1 MSKGKETPRQKM
13 IGMMY
18 LILTAMLAL
27 NVSKEAVEA
36 FKKVDM
42 SLTKTTANYIKKN
55 EITYAAFDAAAAE
68 NPEKAGAW
76 KTKAY
81 EVKARA
87 DELYNY
93 MQDLK
98 IEIITKAEGE
108 DSEALLPN
116 GQIDVTKVKRID
128 ENNIP
133 SEVLV
138 GANQGGKGN
147 DLKALIEDY
156 RGFLVETLDGKD
168 LGAEQSILDILN
180 TDDPE
185 NLEKTGT
192 EDWVTAQFQ
201 TMPLVAVITILS
213 KMQVDVRNAETDVL
227 NFLFTQID
235 AGSMRFNNIIPTV
248 IPNSTYIMQGNE
260 YEARVFVAAT
270 DTTQDMEIFV
280 GPYNTTTN
288 PDGSLSY
295 EPTNQ
300 ATQLPIDESGVG
312 IYRVRPGSIGEKS
325 WGGIIKM
332 KAPDGTMRS
341 YAFNSQYSVGVPNV
355 VVSPTAMNVLYQG
368 IKNPLDISVPGVGS
382 DKLTVRMTNG
392 NVNRGKYKDYRG
404 EYVAEPRT
412 VGQNAQIIVSA
423 NINGKVQTFP
433 PVEFRVRRL
442 PDPEARFANM
452 KEGNVLRSVAAAQQV
467 VTATLENFEFDL
479 TYTVTGFTV
488 SVNDRGFEITADSN
502 SNRITAKQ
510 KELIGNLR
518 AGQKLIIE
526 KIKAVGPDGRTRDLN
541 PIILKI
547 N

>member
-36 FKKVDM
+36 FRKVDM

-55 EITYAAFDAAAAE
+55 DITYAAFDAAAAE

-81 EVKARA
+81 EIKGRA

-93 MQDLK
+93 IQDLK
-98 IEIITKAEGE
+98 VEIITTAEGS
-108 DSEALLPN
+108 DSEALLPDN
-116 GQIDVTKVKRID
+116 QIDINKVKKID
-128 ENNIP
+128 ENNVP
-133 SEVLV
+133 SEILV

-156 RGFLVETLDGKD
+156 REYLVETLEGKD
-168 LGAEQSILDILN
+168 ASAERSILDILN
-180 TDDPE
+180 TDNPQ

-192 EDWVTAQFQ
+192 EDWVTANFQ
-201 TMPLVAVITILS
+201 TLPLIAALTMLS
-213 KMQVDVRNAETDVL
+213 KMQVDIRNAETDAL
-227 NFLFTQID
+227 NFLYTQID
-235 AGSMRFNNIIPTV
+235 AGAFRFNYIVPTV
-248 IPNSTYIMQGNE
+248 TTNTSYVMQGNE
-260 YEARVFVAAT
+260 YEAKVFVAAT
-270 DTTQDMEIFV
+270 DTTQDLEIFV
-280 GPYNTTTN
+280 GPYTTKTN
-288 PDGSLSY
+288 PDGTPLY
-295 EPTNQ
+295 EPTSQ
-300 ATQLPIDESGVG
+300 ATQLPIDESGRGV
-312 IYRVRPGSIGEKS
+312 YRVRPGSVGEKS
-325 WGGIIKM
+325 WGGVIRM
-332 KAPDGTMRS
+332 KAPDGSVRT
-341 YAFNSQYSVGVPNV
+341 YKFDQKYSVGMPNV

-368 IKNPLDISVPGVGS
+368 IQNPLDISVPGVGS

-392 NVNRGKYKDYRG
+392 DISKGKYKNYRG
-404 EYVAEPRT
+404 EYVAQPRT

-423 NINGKVQTFP
+423 NIDGKVQSFP

-452 KEGNVLRSVAAAQQV
+452 KEGNVLKSVAAAQQV
-467 VTATLENFEFDL
+467 VTAVLENFEFDL

-488 SVNDRGFEITADSN
+488 SVNDKGYEITAESN
-502 SNRITAKQ
+502 NNRLTDKQ
-510 KELIGNLR
+510 KGLIGNLR

-526 KIKAVGPDGRTRDLN
+526 KIKAVGPDGKTRDLN

>member
-36 FKKVDM
+36 FRKVDM

-55 EITYAAFDAAAAE
+55 DITYAAFDAAAAE

-76 KTKAY
+76 KAKAY
-81 EVKARA
+81 EVKGRA

-93 MQDLK
+93 IQDLK
-98 IEIITKAEGE
+98 VEIITTAEGT
-108 DSEALLPN
+108 DSEALLPDN
-116 GQIDVTKVKRID
+116 QIDINKVKKID
-128 ENNIP
+128 ENNVP
-133 SEVLV
+133 SEILV
-138 GANQGGKGN
+138 GANQSGKGN
-147 DLKALIEDY
+147 YLKALIEDY
-156 RGFLVETLDGKD
+156 RVYLVEILEGKD
-168 LGAEQSILDILN
+168 ASAEKSILDILN
-180 TDDPE
+180 TDDPQ

-192 EDWVTAQFQ
+192 EDWVTANFQ
-201 TMPLVAVITILS
+201 TMPLVAAITMLS

-227 NFLFTQID
+227 NFLYTQID
-235 AGSMRFNNIIPTV
+235 AGAFRFNYIVPTV
-248 IPNSTYIMQGNE
+248 TTNTSYVMQGNE
-260 YEARVFVAAT
+260 YEAKVFVAAT
-270 DTTQDMEIFV
+270 DTTQDLEIFV
-280 GPYNTTTN
+280 GPYTTKTN
-288 PDGSLSY
+288 PDGTPLY
-295 EPTNQ
+295 EPTSQ
-300 ATQLPIDESGVG
+300 ATQLPIDESGRG
-312 IYRVRPGSIGEKS
+312 IYRVRPGSVGEKS
-325 WGGIIKM
+325 WGGVIRM
-332 KAPDGTMRS
+332 KAPDGTVRT
-341 YAFNSQYSVGVPNV
+341 YKFDQKYSVGMPNV

-368 IKNPLDISVPGVGS
+368 IQNPLDISVPGVGS

-392 NVNRGKYKDYRG
+392 DISKGKYKNYRG
-404 EYVAEPRT
+404 EYVAQPRT

-423 NINGKVQTFP
+423 NIDGKVQSFP

-452 KEGNVLRSVAAAQQV
+452 KEGNVLKSVAAAQQV
-467 VTATLENFEFDL
+467 VTAVLENFEFDL

-488 SVNDRGFEITADSN
+488 SVNDKGYEITAESN
-502 SNRITAKQ
+502 NNRLTDKQ
-510 KELIGNLR
+510 KGLIANLR

>member
-1 MSKGKETPRQKM
+1 MAKGKETPRQKM

-36 FKKVDM
+36 FKKVDL

-55 EITYAAFDAAAAE
+55 DITYAAFDAAAAE
-68 NPEKAGAW
+68 NPEKAGTW

-87 DELYNY
+87 DEVFNY
-93 MQDLK
+93 IQDLK
-98 IEIITKAEGE
+98 VEIITTAEGPE
-108 DSEALLPN
+108 SEALLPDN
-116 GQIDVTKVKRID
+116 QIDVTKVKKID

-133 SEVLV
+133 SEILI
-138 GANQGGKGN
+138 GANQAGKGN
-147 DLKALIEDY
+147 DLKALLEDY
-156 RGFLVETLDGKD
+156 REYLVETLEGKD
-168 LGAEQSILDILN
+168 ASAEQSILDILN

-192 EDWVTAQFQ
+192 ENWVNANFQ

-227 NFLFTQID
+227 NFLYTQID
-235 AGSMRFNNIIPTV
+235 AGAFRFNYIVPTV
-248 IPNSTYIMQGNE
+248 TTNTSYVMQGNT
-260 YEARVFVAAT
+260 YDARVFVAAT
-270 DTTQDMEIFV
+270 DTTQDLEIFV
-280 GPYNTTTN
+280 GPYTTKTN
-288 PDGSLSY
+288 PDGTPLY
-295 EPTNQ
+295 EPTSQ
-300 ATQLPIDESGVG
+300 ATQLPIDESGRGV
-312 IYRVRPGSIGEKS
+312 YSVRAGSVGEKS
-325 WGGIIKM
+325 WGGVIRM
-332 KAPDGTMRS
+332 KAPDGTVRT
-341 YAFNSQYSVGVPNV
+341 YKFDQKYSVGTPNV

-368 IKNPLDISVPGVGS
+368 IQNPLDISVPGVGS

-392 NVNRGKYKDYRG
+392 DIKKGKYKDYRG
-404 EYVAEPRT
+404 EYVAQPRT
-412 VGQNAQIIVSA
+412 VGQNAEIIVSA
-423 NINGKVQTFP
+423 NIDGKVQTFP
-433 PVEFRVRRL
+433 AVEFRVRRL

-452 KEGNVLRSVAAAQQV
+452 KEGNILKSVAAAQQV
-467 VTATLENFEFDL
+467 VTAVLENFEFDL

-488 SVNDRGFEITADSN
+488 SVNDKGYEITAESN
-502 SNRITAKQ
+502 NNRLTDKQ
-510 KELIGNLR
+510 KSLIGGLR

-526 KIKAVGPDGRTRDLN
+526 KIKAVGPDGKTRDLN

>member
-36 FKKVDM
+36 FRKVDM

-55 EITYAAFDAAAAE
+55 DITYAAFDAAAAE

-81 EVKARA
+81 EIKGRA

-93 MQDLK
+93 IQDLK
-98 IEIITKAEGE
+98 VEIITTAEGS
-108 DSEALLPN
+108 DSEALLPDN
-116 GQIDVTKVKRID
+116 QIDINKVKKID
-128 ENNIP
+128 ENNVP
-133 SEVLV
+133 SEILV

-156 RGFLVETLDGKD
+156 REYLVETLEGKD
-168 LGAEQSILDILN
+168 ASAERSILDILN
-180 TDDPE
+180 TDNPQ

-192 EDWVTAQFQ
+192 EDWVTANFQ
-201 TMPLVAVITILS
+201 TMPLVAAITMLS

-227 NFLFTQID
+227 NFLYTQID
-235 AGSMRFNNIIPTV
+235 AGAFRFNYIVPTV
-248 IPNSTYIMQGNE
+248 TTNTSYVMQGNE
-260 YEARVFVAAT
+260 YEAKVFVAAT
-270 DTTQDMEIFV
+270 DTTQDLEIFV
-280 GPYNTTTN
+280 GPYTTKTN
-288 PDGSLSY
+288 PDGTPLY
-295 EPTNQ
+295 EPTSQ
-300 ATQLPIDESGVG
+300 ATQLPIDESGRGV
-312 IYRVRPGSIGEKS
+312 YRVRPGSVGEKS
-325 WGGIIKM
+325 WGGVLRM
-332 KAPDGTMRS
+332 KAPDGSVRT
-341 YAFNSQYSVGVPNV
+341 YKFDQKYSVGMPNV

-368 IKNPLDISVPGVGS
+368 IQNPLDISVPGVGS

-392 NVNRGKYKDYRG
+392 DISKGKYKNYRG
-404 EYVAEPRT
+404 EYVAQPRT

-423 NINGKVQTFP
+423 NIDGKVQSFP

-452 KEGNVLRSVAAAQQV
+452 KEGNVLKSVAAAQQV
-467 VTATLENFEFDL
+467 VTAVLENFEFDL

-488 SVNDRGFEITADSN
+488 SVNDKGYEITAESN
-502 SNRITAKQ
+502 NNRLTDKQ
-510 KELIGNLR
+510 KGLIGNLR

>member
-1 MSKGKETPRQKM
+1 M

-36 FKKVDM
+36 FKKVDL
-42 SLTKTTANYIKKN
+42 SLTKTIANYIKKN
-55 EITYAAFDAAAAE
+55 DITYAAFDVAAAE

-76 KTKAY
+76 KAKAY

-93 MQDLK
+93 IQDLK
-98 IEIITKAEGE
+98 VEIITTAEGPE
-108 DSEALLPN
+108 SEALLPDN
-116 GQIDVTKVKRID
+116 QIDITKVKKID
-128 ENNIP
+128 ENNVP
-133 SEVLV
+133 SEILV
-138 GANQGGKGN
+138 GANQDGKGN

-168 LGAEQSILDILN
+168 MSAEHSILDILN
-180 TDDPE
+180 TDDPQ
-185 NLEKTGT
+185 NLSKTGT
-192 EDWVTAQFQ
+192 ENWVNANFQ
-201 TMPLVAVITILS
+201 TLPLVAVITILS

-227 NFLFTQID
+227 NVLYTQID
-235 AGSMRFNNIIPTV
+235 AGSLRFNKIIPTV
-248 IPNSTYIMQGNE
+248 IPNSTYVMQGND

-280 GPYNTTTN
+280 GPYTSRTN
-288 PDGSLSY
+288 PDGTVTY
-295 EPTNQ
+295 EPGNQ
-300 ATQLPIDESGVG
+300 ATRLPIDESGVG
-312 IYRVRPGSIGEKS
+312 VYRVKPGSTGEKS
-325 WGGIIKM
+325 WGGVIRM
-332 KAPDGTMRS
+332 KAPDGTIRTYKFDS
-341 YAFNSQYSVGVPNV
+341 KYSVGMPNV
-355 VVSPTAMNVLYQG
+355 VVSPTAMNVFYQG
-368 IKNPLDISVPGVGS
+368 IQNPVDISVPGVGS

-392 NVNRGKYKDYRG
+392 DIKRGKYKDYRG

-412 VGQNAQIIVSA
+412 VGQNAQVIVSA

-467 VTATLENFEFDL
+467 VTAVLENFEFDL

-488 SVNDRGFEITADSN
+488 SVNDKGFEITAESN
-502 SNRITAKQ
+502 NNRLTDKQ
-510 KELIGNLR
+510 KGLISNLR

>member
-1 MSKGKETPRQKM
+1 M

-36 FKKVDM
+36 FKKVDL

-55 EITYAAFDAAAAE
+55 DITYATFDAAAAE
-68 NPEKAGAW
+68 NPEKAGKW

-81 EVKARA
+81 DVKGRA
-87 DELYNY
+87 DELFNY
-93 MQDLK
+93 IQDLK
-98 IEIITKAEGE
+98 IEIITKAEGP
-108 DSEALLPN
+108 DAEALLPDN
-116 GQIDVTKVKRID
+116 GIDITKVKKID

-138 GANQGGKGN
+138 GANQDGKGN

-156 RGFLVETLDGKD
+156 REFLVETLEGKD
-168 LGAEQSILDILN
+168 IGAEQSILDILN
-180 TDDPE
+180 TADPV
-185 NLEKTGT
+185 NLEGTGT
-192 EDWVTAQFQ
+192 EDWVNAQFQ

-227 NFLFTQID
+227 NFLYTQID
-235 AGSMRFNNIIPTV
+235 AGSFRFNNIIPTV

-270 DTTQDMEIFV
+270 DTTQDLEILV
-280 GPYNTTTN
+280 GPYTSKTN
-288 PDGSLSY
+288 ADGSVTYEMTGSY
-295 EPTNQ
+295 D
-300 ATQLPIDESGVG
+300 QLPIDESGVG
-312 IYRVRPGSIGEKS
+312 IYRTRAGSVGDRS
-325 WGGIIKM
+325 WGGIIRM

-341 YAFNSQYSVGVPNV
+341 YDFKSNYSVGVPNV

-368 IKNPLDISVPGVGS
+368 IQNPLDISVPGVGS
-382 DKLTVRMTNG
+382 DKLNVRMTNG
-392 NVNRGKYKDYRG
+392 DIKRGKYKNYRG
-404 EYVAEPRT
+404 EYVAQPRNI
-412 VGQNAQIIVSA
+412 GQNAQIIVSA

-467 VTATLENFEFDL
+467 VIAVLENFEFDL

-488 SVNDRGFEITADSN
+488 SVNDKGYEITADSN
-502 SNRITAKQ
+502 SNRITNKQ

>member
-55 EITYAAFDAAAAE
+55 EVTYAEFDAAAQD
-68 NPEKAGAW
+68 NPEKAGPW

-81 EVKARA
+81 DVKARA

-93 MQDLK
+93 IQDLK
-98 IEIITKAEGE
+98 IEIITKAEGS

-138 GANQGGKGN
+138 GANQAGKGN
-147 DLKALIEDY
+147 DLKALIEDF
-156 RGFLVETLDGKD
+156 RGFLVETLEGKD
-168 LGAEQSILDILN
+168 IGAEQSILDILN

-201 TMPLVAVITILS
+201 TLPLVAVITILS

-227 NFLFTQID
+227 NFLYTQID
-235 AGSMRFNNIIPTV
+235 AGSFRFNFIVPTV
-248 IPNSTYIMQGNE
+248 TTNTSYVMQGNT
-260 YEARVFVAAT
+260 YDARVFVAAT
-270 DTTQDMEIFV
+270 DTTQDLEIFV
-280 GPYNTTTN
+280 GPYTTTDN
-288 PDGSLSY
+288 PDGTKTY
-295 EPTNQ
+295 EPAANAQ
-300 ATQLPIDESGVG
+300 KLDIDDSGRG
-312 IYRVRPGSIGEKS
+312 IYSVRASSVGEKS
-325 WGGIIKM
+325 WGGVIRM
-332 KAPDGTMRS
+332 KAPDGTQRT
-341 YAFNSQYSVGVPNV
+341 FKFDQKYSVGMPNV

-392 NVNRGKYKDYRG
+392 TVARGKYKDYRG

-423 NINGKVQTFP
+423 NIDGKVQTFP
-433 PVEFRVRRL
+433 AVDFRVRRL

-502 SNRITAKQ
+502 NNRITAKQ

>member
-36 FKKVDM
+36 FKKVDL

-55 EITYAAFDAAAAE
+55 DITYATFDAAAAE
-68 NPEKAGAW
+68 NPEKAGPW

-81 EVKARA
+81 DVKGRA
-87 DELYNY
+87 DELFNY
-93 MQDLK
+93 IQDLK
-98 IEIITKAEGE
+98 IEIITKAEGP
-108 DSEALLPN
+108 EAEAILPDN
-116 GQIDVTKVKRID
+116 RIDITKVKKID

-138 GANQGGKGN
+138 GANQDGKGN

-156 RGFLVETLDGKD
+156 RQFLVETLEGKD
-168 LGAEQSILDILN
+168 IGAEQSILDILN
-180 TDDPE
+180 TDDPV
-185 NLEKTGT
+185 NLEGTGT
-192 EDWVTAQFQ
+192 EDWVNAQFQ
-201 TMPLVAVITILS
+201 TLPLVAVITILS

-227 NFLFTQID
+227 NFLYTQID
-235 AGSMRFNNIIPTV
+235 AGSFKFNYIIPTV
-248 IPNSTYIMQGNE
+248 TTNTSYVMQGNE
-260 YEARVFVAAT
+260 YEAKVFVAAT
-270 DTTQDMEIFV
+270 DTTQDLEIFV
-280 GPYNTTTN
+280 GPYTTTTN
-288 PDGSLSY
+288 ADGSLSY
-295 EPTNQ
+295 EPSSQSTK
-300 ATQLPIDESGVG
+300 LPIDDSGRG
-312 IYRVRPGSIGEKS
+312 IYRVRAGSVGEKS
-325 WGGIIKM
+325 WGGVIKM
-332 KAPDGTMRS
+332 RAPDGSTRS
-341 YAFNSQYSVGVPNV
+341 YKFDQKYSVGMPNV

-368 IKNPLDISVPGVGS
+368 IQNPLDISVPGVGS

-392 NVNRGKYKDYRG
+392 DIKRGKYKDYRG
-404 EYVAEPRT
+404 EYVAQPRT

-423 NINGKVQTFP
+423 NIDGKVQSFP

-467 VTATLENFEFDL
+467 VIAVLENFEFDL

-488 SVNDRGFEITADSN
+488 SVNDKGFEITAESN
-502 SNRITAKQ
+502 SNRLTSKQ

>member
-36 FKKVDM
+36 FKKVDL

-55 EITYAAFDAAAAE
+55 DITYAAFDVAAAE

-76 KTKAY
+76 KAKAY
-81 EVKARA
+81 DVKNFA
-87 DELYNY
+87 DEVYNY
-93 MQDLK
+93 LQDIK
-98 IEIITKAEGE
+98 IEIITTAEGPE
-108 DSEALLPN
+108 SEALLPDN
-116 GQIDVTKVKRID
+116 QIDVTKVKKID

-133 SEVLV
+133 SEILI
-138 GANQGGKGN
+138 GSDQAGRGN

-156 RGFLVETLDGKD
+156 RGFLVDMLDGKD
-168 LGAEQSILDILN
+168 MAAEASILDILN
-180 TDDPE
+180 TDDPQ
-185 NLEKTGT
+185 NLEGTGT
-192 EDWVTAQFQ
+192 ENWVNANFQ

-227 NFLFTQID
+227 NFLYTQID
-235 AGSMRFNNIIPTV
+235 AGSLRFNKIIPTV
-248 IPNSTYIMQGNE
+248 IPNSTYVMQGNE

-280 GPYNTTTN
+280 GPYTSKTN
-288 PDGSLSY
+288 PDGTVTY
-295 EPTNQ
+295 EPGSQSTP
-300 ATQLPIDESGVG
+300 LPIDESGVG
-312 IYRVRPGSIGEKS
+312 VYRVRPGSTGEKS
-325 WGGIIKM
+325 WGGVIRM
-332 KAPDGTMRS
+332 KAPDGAIRTYKFDS
-341 YAFNSQYSVGVPNV
+341 KYSVGVPNV
-355 VVSPTAMNVLYQG
+355 VVSPTAMNVFYQG
-368 IKNPLDISVPGVGS
+368 IQNPVDISVPGVGS

-392 NVNRGKYKDYRG
+392 DIKRGKYKDYRG

-412 VGQNAQIIVSA
+412 VGQNAQVIVSA

-467 VTATLENFEFDL
+467 VTAVLENFEFDL

-488 SVNDRGFEITADSN
+488 SVNDKGFEITAESN
-502 SNRITAKQ
+502 NNRLTDKQ
-510 KELIGNLR
+510 KGLIGNLR

>member
-36 FKKVDM
+36 FKKVDL

-55 EITYAAFDAAAAE
+55 DITYATFDAAAAE
-68 NPEKAGAW
+68 NPEKAGPW

-81 EVKARA
+81 DVKGRA
-87 DELYNY
+87 DELFDYI
-93 MQDLK
+93 QDLK
-98 IEIITKAEGE
+98 VEIITKAEGPE
-108 DSEALLPN
+108 AEALLPDN
-116 GQIDVTKVKRID
+116 RIDITKVKKID

-138 GANQGGKGN
+138 GANQDGKGN

-156 RGFLVETLDGKD
+156 RQFLVETLEGKD
-168 LGAEQSILDILN
+168 IGAEQSILDILN
-180 TDDPE
+180 TEDPV
-185 NLEKTGT
+185 NLEGTGT
-192 EDWVTAQFQ
+192 EDWVNAQFQ
-201 TMPLVAVITILS
+201 TLPLVAVITILS

-227 NFLFTQID
+227 NFLYTQID
-235 AGSMRFNNIIPTV
+235 AGSFKFNYIIPTV
-248 IPNSTYIMQGNE
+248 TTNTSYVMQGNE
-260 YEARVFVAAT
+260 YEAKVFVAAT
-270 DTTQDMEIFV
+270 DTTQDLEIFV
-280 GPYNTTTN
+280 GPYTTN
-288 PDGSLSY
+288 TNSDGSLTY
-295 EPTNQ
+295 EPSSQSTK
-300 ATQLPIDESGVG
+300 LPIDDSGRG
-312 IYRVRPGSIGEKS
+312 IYRVRAGSVGEKS
-325 WGGIIKM
+325 WGGVIKM
-332 KAPDGTMRS
+332 RAPDGSIRS
-341 YAFNSQYSVGVPNV
+341 YKFDQKYSVGMPNV

-368 IKNPLDISVPGVGS
+368 IQNPLDISVPGVGS

-392 NVNRGKYKDYRG
+392 DIKRGKYKNYRG
-404 EYVAEPRT
+404 EYVAQPRT
-412 VGQNAQIIVSA
+412 VGQAAQIIVSA
-423 NINGKVQTFP
+423 NIDGKVQSFP

-467 VTATLENFEFDL
+467 VTAVLENFEFDL

-488 SVNDRGFEITADSN
+488 SVNDKGFEITAESN
-502 SNRITAKQ
+502 SNRLTNKQ

>member
-27 NVSKEAVEA
+27 NVSKEAIEA

-42 SLTKTTANYIKKN
+42 SLTKTIANYIKKN
-55 EITYAAFDAAAAE
+55 DITYAAFDVAAAE
-68 NPEKAGAW
+68 NPEKAGRW
-76 KTKAY
+76 KSKAY
-81 EVKARA
+81 DVKARA
-87 DELYNY
+87 DEIYNY
-93 MQDLK
+93 IQDLK
-98 IEIITKAEGE
+98 VEIVSKTEGE
-108 DSEALLPN
+108 DSEALLPDN
-116 GQIDVTKVKRID
+116 QIDITKVKRID
-128 ENNIP
+128 QNNVP

-138 GANQGGKGN
+138 GANQDGKAN
-147 DLKALIEDY
+147 DLKALMEDY
-156 RGFLVETLDGKD
+156 RGFLVETLEGKD
-168 LGAEQSILDILN
+168 LAAEQSILDILN

-185 NLEKTGT
+185 NLEGTGT
-192 EDWVTAQFQ
+192 EPWVTGTFQ
-201 TMPLVAVITILS
+201 TLPLVAVITILS

-227 NFLFTQID
+227 NFLYTQIE
-235 AGSMRFNNIIPTV
+235 AGSFKFNKIIPTV

-260 YEARVFVAAT
+260 YEAQVFVAAT
-270 DTTQDMEIFV
+270 DTTQDMEILV
-280 GPYNTTTN
+280 GPHSARTN
-288 PDGSLSY
+288 ADGTITY
-295 EPTNQ
+295 EMTGDF
-300 ATQLPIDESGVG
+300 TKLPIDESGVG
-312 IYRVRPGSIGEKS
+312 IYRVRPGSIGEKA

-332 KAPDGTMRS
+332 KAPDGNIRS
-341 YAFNSQYSVGVPNV
+341 WEFSSKYSVGMPNV

-368 IKNPLDISVPGVGS
+368 IQNPLDISVPGVGS

-392 NVNRGKYKDYRG
+392 DLKKGKYKNYRG
-404 EYVAEPRT
+404 EWLAQPRT
-412 VGQNAQIIVSA
+412 VGENAQIIVSA
-423 NINGKVQTFP
+423 NINGKIQGFP

-452 KEGNVLRSVAAAQQV
+452 KEGNVLRSVASAQQV
-467 VTATLENFEFDL
+467 VTAVLENFEFDL

-488 SVNDRGFEITADSN
+488 SVNDKGFEITAESN
-502 SNRITAKQ
+502 NNRITDKQ
-510 KELIGNLR
+510 KSLIGNLK

>member
-1 MSKGKETPRQKM
+1 
-13 IGMMY
+13 MY

-27 NVSKEAVEA
+27 NVSKEAIEA
-36 FKKVDM
+36 FKKVDL

-55 EITYAAFDAAAAE
+55 DITYAAFDVAAAE

-76 KTKAY
+76 KAKAY
-81 EVKARA
+81 DVKSRA

-98 IEIITKAEGE
+98 VEIITTAEGP
-108 DSEALLPN
+108 DSEAILPDN
-116 GQIDVTKVKRID
+116 QINVTKVKKID
-128 ENNIP
+128 ENNVP
-133 SEVLV
+133 SEVLI
-138 GANQGGKGN
+138 GANQDGKGN

-168 LGAEQSILDILN
+168 LAAEESILDILN
-180 TDDPE
+180 TDDPQ
-185 NLEKTGT
+185 NLEGTGT
-192 EDWVTAQFQ
+192 ENWVNANFQ

-227 NFLFTQID
+227 GFLYTQID
-235 AGSMRFNNIIPTV
+235 AGSLRFNKIIPTV
-248 IPNSTYIMQGNE
+248 IPNSTYVMQGNS

-280 GPYNTTTN
+280 GPYTSKTN
-288 PDGSLSY
+288 SDGTVTY
-295 EPTNQ
+295 EPGSQSTK
-300 ATQLPIDESGVG
+300 LPIDESGVG
-312 IYRVRPGSIGEKS
+312 VYSVRPGSTGEKS
-325 WGGIIKM
+325 WGGVIKM
-332 KAPDGTMRS
+332 KAPDGAVRTYKFDS
-341 YAFNSQYSVGVPNV
+341 KYSVGMPNV
-355 VVSPTAMNVLYQG
+355 VVSPTAMNVFYQG
-368 IKNPLDISVPGVGS
+368 IQNPVDISVPGVGS

-392 NVNRGKYKDYRG
+392 EIKRGKYKDYRG
-404 EYVAEPRT
+404 EYIAQPRT
-412 VGQNAQIIVSA
+412 VGQNAQVIVSA

-452 KEGNVLRSVAAAQQV
+452 KEGNVLRSVASAQQV
-467 VTATLENFEFDL
+467 VTAVLENFEFDL

-488 SVNDRGFEITADSN
+488 SVNDKGFEITGESN
-502 SNRITAKQ
+502 NNRLTDKQ
-510 KELIGNLR
+510 KGLISNLR

>member
-1 MSKGKETPRQKM
+1 MAKGKETPRQKM

-36 FKKVDM
+36 FRKVDM

-55 EITYAAFDAAAAE
+55 DITYAAFDAAAAE

-81 EVKARA
+81 EIKGRA

-93 MQDLK
+93 IQDLK
-98 IEIITKAEGE
+98 VEIITTAEGS
-108 DSEALLPN
+108 DSEALLPDN
-116 GQIDVTKVKRID
+116 QIDINKVKKID
-128 ENNIP
+128 ENNVP
-133 SEVLV
+133 SEILV

-156 RGFLVETLDGKD
+156 REYLVETLEGKD
-168 LGAEQSILDILN
+168 ASAERSILDILN
-180 TDDPE
+180 TDNPQ

-192 EDWVTAQFQ
+192 EDWVTANFQ
-201 TMPLVAVITILS
+201 TMPLVAAITMLS

-227 NFLFTQID
+227 NFLYTQID
-235 AGSMRFNNIIPTV
+235 AGAFRFNYIVPTV
-248 IPNSTYIMQGNE
+248 TTNTSYVMQGNE
-260 YEARVFVAAT
+260 YEAKVFVAAT
-270 DTTQDMEIFV
+270 DTTQDLEIFV
-280 GPYNTTTN
+280 GPYTTKTN
-288 PDGSLSY
+288 PDGTPLY
-295 EPTNQ
+295 EPTSQ
-300 ATQLPIDESGVG
+300 ATQLPIDESGRGV
-312 IYRVRPGSIGEKS
+312 YRVRPGSVGEKS
-325 WGGIIKM
+325 WGGVIRM
-332 KAPDGTMRS
+332 KAPDGSVRT
-341 YAFNSQYSVGVPNV
+341 YKFDQKYSVGMPNV

-368 IKNPLDISVPGVGS
+368 IQNPLDISVPGVGS

-392 NVNRGKYKDYRG
+392 DISKGKYKNYRG
-404 EYVAEPRT
+404 EYVAQPRT

-423 NINGKVQTFP
+423 NIDGKVQSFP

-467 VTATLENFEFDL
+467 VTAVLENFEFDL

-488 SVNDRGFEITADSN
+488 SVNDKGYEITAESN
-502 SNRITAKQ
+502 NNRLTDKQ
-510 KELIGNLR
+510 KSLISNLR

-526 KIKAVGPDGRTRDLN
+526 KIRAVGPDGRTRDLN

>member
-36 FKKVDM
+36 FRKVDM

-55 EITYAAFDAAAAE
+55 DITYAAFDAAAAE

-81 EVKARA
+81 EIKGRA

-93 MQDLK
+93 IQDLK
-98 IEIITKAEGE
+98 VEIITTAEGS
-108 DSEALLPN
+108 DSEALLPDN
-116 GQIDVTKVKRID
+116 QIDINKVKKID
-128 ENNIP
+128 ENNVP
-133 SEVLV
+133 SEILV

-156 RGFLVETLDGKD
+156 REYLVETLEGKD
-168 LGAEQSILDILN
+168 ASAERSILDILN
-180 TDDPE
+180 TDNPQ

-192 EDWVTAQFQ
+192 EDWVTANFQ
-201 TMPLVAVITILS
+201 TMPLVAAITMLS

-227 NFLFTQID
+227 NFLYTQID
-235 AGSMRFNNIIPTV
+235 AGAFRFNYIVPTV
-248 IPNSTYIMQGNE
+248 TTNTSYVMQGNE
-260 YEARVFVAAT
+260 YEAKVFVAAT
-270 DTTQDMEIFV
+270 DTTQDLEIFV
-280 GPYNTTTN
+280 GPYTTKTN
-288 PDGSLSY
+288 PDGTPLY
-295 EPTNQ
+295 EPTSQ
-300 ATQLPIDESGVG
+300 ATQLPIDESGRGV
-312 IYRVRPGSIGEKS
+312 YRVRPGSVGEKS
-325 WGGIIKM
+325 WGGVIRM
-332 KAPDGTMRS
+332 KAPDGSVRT
-341 YAFNSQYSVGVPNV
+341 YKFDQKYSVGMPNV

-368 IKNPLDISVPGVGS
+368 IQNPLDISVPGVGS

-392 NVNRGKYKDYRG
+392 DISKGKYKNYRG
-404 EYVAEPRT
+404 EYVAQPRT

-423 NINGKVQTFP
+423 NIDGKVQSFP

-467 VTATLENFEFDL
+467 VTAVLENFEFDL

-488 SVNDRGFEITADSN
+488 SVNDKGYEITAESN
-502 SNRITAKQ
+502 NNRLTDKQ
-510 KELIGNLR
+510 KGLIGNLR

>member
-36 FKKVDM
+36 FRKVDM

-55 EITYAAFDAAAAE
+55 DITYAAFDAAAAE

-81 EVKARA
+81 EIKGRA

-93 MQDLK
+93 IQDLK
-98 IEIITKAEGE
+98 VEIITTAEGS
-108 DSEALLPN
+108 DSEALLPDN
-116 GQIDVTKVKRID
+116 QIDINKVKKID
-128 ENNIP
+128 ENNVP
-133 SEVLV
+133 SEILV

-156 RGFLVETLDGKD
+156 REYLVETLGGKD
-168 LGAEQSILDILN
+168 ASAERSILDILN
-180 TDDPE
+180 TDNPQ

-192 EDWVTAQFQ
+192 EDWVTANFQ
-201 TMPLVAVITILS
+201 TMPLVAAITMLS

-227 NFLFTQID
+227 NFLYTQID
-235 AGSMRFNNIIPTV
+235 AGAFRFNYIVPTV
-248 IPNSTYIMQGNE
+248 TTNTSYVMQGNE
-260 YEARVFVAAT
+260 YEAKVFVAAT
-270 DTTQDMEIFV
+270 DTTQDLEIFV
-280 GPYNTTTN
+280 GPYTTKTN
-288 PDGSLSY
+288 PDGTPLY
-295 EPTNQ
+295 EPTSQ
-300 ATQLPIDESGVG
+300 ATQLPIDESGRGV
-312 IYRVRPGSIGEKS
+312 YRVRPGSVGEKS
-325 WGGIIKM
+325 WGGVIRM
-332 KAPDGTMRS
+332 KAPDGSVRT
-341 YAFNSQYSVGVPNV
+341 YKFDQKYSVGMPNV

-368 IKNPLDISVPGVGS
+368 IQNPLDISVPGVGS

-392 NVNRGKYKDYRG
+392 DISKGKYKNYRG
-404 EYVAEPRT
+404 EYVAQPRT

-423 NINGKVQTFP
+423 NIDGKVQSFP

-467 VTATLENFEFDL
+467 VTAVLENFEFDL

-488 SVNDRGFEITADSN
+488 SVNDKGYEITAESN
-502 SNRITAKQ
+502 NNRLTDKQ
-510 KELIGNLR
+510 KSLISNLR

-526 KIKAVGPDGRTRDLN
+526 KIRAVGPDGRTRDLN

>member
-36 FKKVDM
+36 FRKVDM

-55 EITYAAFDAAAAE
+55 DITYAAFDAAAAE

-81 EVKARA
+81 EIKGRA

-93 MQDLK
+93 IQDLK
-98 IEIITKAEGE
+98 VEIITTAEGS
-108 DSEALLPN
+108 DSEALLPDN
-116 GQIDVTKVKRID
+116 QIDINKVKKID
-128 ENNIP
+128 ENNVP
-133 SEVLV
+133 SEILV

-156 RGFLVETLDGKD
+156 REYLVETLEGKD
-168 LGAEQSILDILN
+168 ASAERSILDILN
-180 TDDPE
+180 TDNPQ

-192 EDWVTAQFQ
+192 EDWVTANFQ
-201 TMPLVAVITILS
+201 TMPLVAAITMLS

-227 NFLFTQID
+227 NFLYTQID
-235 AGSMRFNNIIPTV
+235 AGAFRFNYIVPTV
-248 IPNSTYIMQGNE
+248 TTNTSYVMQGNE
-260 YEARVFVAAT
+260 YEAKVFVAAT
-270 DTTQDMEIFV
+270 DTTQDLEIFV
-280 GPYNTTTN
+280 GPYTTKTN
-288 PDGSLSY
+288 PDGTPLY
-295 EPTNQ
+295 EPTSQ
-300 ATQLPIDESGVG
+300 ATQLPIDESGRGV
-312 IYRVRPGSIGEKS
+312 YRVRPGSVGEKS
-325 WGGIIKM
+325 WGGVIRM
-332 KAPDGTMRS
+332 KAPDGSVRT
-341 YAFNSQYSVGVPNV
+341 YKFDQKYSVGMPNV

-368 IKNPLDISVPGVGS
+368 IQNPLDISVPGVGS

-392 NVNRGKYKDYRG
+392 DISKGKYKNYRG
-404 EYVAEPRT
+404 EYVAQPRT

-423 NINGKVQTFP
+423 NIDGKVQSFP

-467 VTATLENFEFDL
+467 VTAVLENFEFDL

-488 SVNDRGFEITADSN
+488 SVNDKGYEITAESN
-502 SNRITAKQ
+502 NNRLTDKQ
-510 KELIGNLR
+510 KSLISNLR

-526 KIKAVGPDGRTRDLN
+526 KIRAVGPDGRTRDLN

>member
-81 EVKARA
+81 DVKARA

-108 DSEALLPN
+108 NSEALLPN

-288 PDGSLSY
+288 PDGSLTY

-300 ATQLPIDESGVG
+300 ATKLPIDDSGVG

-341 YAFNSQYSVGVPNV
+341 YTFNSQYSVGVPNV

>member
-36 FKKVDM
+36 FRKVDM

-55 EITYAAFDAAAAE
+55 DITYAAFDAAAAE

-81 EVKARA
+81 EIKGRA

-93 MQDLK
+93 IQDLK
-98 IEIITKAEGE
+98 VEIITTAEGS
-108 DSEALLPN
+108 DSEALLPDN
-116 GQIDVTKVKRID
+116 QIDINKVKKID
-128 ENNIP
+128 ENNVP
-133 SEVLV
+133 SEILV

-156 RGFLVETLDGKD
+156 REYLVETLEGKD
-168 LGAEQSILDILN
+168 ASAERSILDILN
-180 TDDPE
+180 TDNPQ

-192 EDWVTAQFQ
+192 EDWVTANFQ
-201 TMPLVAVITILS
+201 TMPLVAAITMLS

-227 NFLFTQID
+227 NFLYTQID
-235 AGSMRFNNIIPTV
+235 AGAFRFNYIVPTV
-248 IPNSTYIMQGNE
+248 TTNTSYVMQGNE
-260 YEARVFVAAT
+260 YEAKVFVAAT
-270 DTTQDMEIFV
+270 DTTQDLEIFV
-280 GPYNTTTN
+280 GPYTTKTN
-288 PDGSLSY
+288 PDGTPLY
-295 EPTNQ
+295 EPTSQ
-300 ATQLPIDESGVG
+300 ATQLPIDESGRGV
-312 IYRVRPGSIGEKS
+312 YRVRPGSVGEKS
-325 WGGIIKM
+325 WGGVIRM
-332 KAPDGTMRS
+332 KAPDGSVRT
-341 YAFNSQYSVGVPNV
+341 YKFDQKYSVGMPNV

-368 IKNPLDISVPGVGS
+368 IQNPLDISVPGVGS

-392 NVNRGKYKDYRG
+392 DISKGKYKNYRG
-404 EYVAEPRT
+404 EYVAQPRT

-423 NINGKVQTFP
+423 NIDGKVQSFP

-467 VTATLENFEFDL
+467 VTAVLENFEFDL

-488 SVNDRGFEITADSN
+488 SVNDKGYEITAESN
-502 SNRITAKQ
+502 NNRLTDRQ
-510 KELIGNLR
+510 RSLISNLR

-526 KIKAVGPDGRTRDLN
+526 KIKAVGPDGKTRDLN

>member
-36 FKKVDM
+36 FKKVDL

-55 EITYAAFDAAAAE
+55 DITYAAFDVAAAE
-68 NPEKAGAW
+68 NPEKAGVW
-76 KTKAY
+76 KSKAY

-87 DELYNY
+87 DEAYNY
-93 MQDLK
+93 LQDLK
-98 IEIITKAEGE
+98 IEIITTAEGPE
-108 DSEALLPN
+108 SEALLPDN
-116 GQIDVTKVKRID
+116 QIDVTKVKRID

-133 SEVLV
+133 SEILI
-138 GANQGGKGN
+138 GSNQGGKGN
-147 DLKALIEDY
+147 DLKALLEDY
-156 RGFLVETLDGKD
+156 RSFLVETLDGKD
-168 LGAEQSILDILN
+168 MAAEASILDILD
-180 TDDPE
+180 TSDPE

-192 EDWVTAQFQ
+192 ENWVNASFQ
-201 TMPLVAVITILS
+201 TLPLVAVITILS

-227 NFLFTQID
+227 NFLYTQID
-235 AGSMRFNNIIPTV
+235 AGSLRFNKIIPTV
-248 IPNSTYIMQGNE
+248 IPNSTYVMQGNE

-280 GPYNTTTN
+280 GSYSSKTN
-288 PDGSLSY
+288 PDGTVTY
-295 EPTNQ
+295 EPGSQ
-300 ATQLPIDESGVG
+300 ATKLPIDESGVG
-312 IYRVRPGSIGEKS
+312 VYRVRPGSTGEKS
-325 WGGIIKM
+325 WGGVIRM
-332 KAPDGTMRS
+332 KAPDGTIRTYGFDS
-341 YAFNSQYSVGVPNV
+341 KYSVGMPNV
-355 VVSPTAMNVLYQG
+355 VVSPTAMNVFYQG
-368 IKNPLDISVPGVGS
+368 IQNPVDISVPGVGS

-392 NVNRGKYKDYRG
+392 DIKRGKYKDYRG
-404 EYVAEPRT
+404 EYIAEPRT
-412 VGQNAQIIVSA
+412 VGQNAQVIVSA

-452 KEGNVLRSVAAAQQV
+452 KEGNVLRSVASAQQV
-467 VTATLENFEFDL
+467 VTAVLENFEFDL

-488 SVNDRGFEITADSN
+488 SVNDKGFEITADSN
-502 SNRITAKQ
+502 NNRLTDKQ
-510 KELIGNLR
+510 KGLIANLR